1 MRIEK
6 VTDCVSRR
14 VPGARPQDKSSQDE
28 KLSLRVAELAASP
41 KMERVPR
48 RRQIFA
54 QNSALA
60 EAAATSSFARPK
72 RRSQKPHSLMT
83 SWNCCLGMLQGL
95 KLTPQQISLRLT
107 ITSTTSVRCDGQKV
121 ATRQGLALTR
131 FRPWAKSCR
140 KTRSREKK

>member
-48 RRQIFA
+48 RRQILLKI
-54 QNSALA
+54 QHL
-60 EAAATSSFARPK
+60 RK
-72 RRSQKPHSLMT
+72 QQLLHRLRDQKDDRRSLIH
-83 SWNCCLGMLQGL
+83 
-95 KLTPQQISLRLT
+95 
-107 ITSTTSVRCDGQKV
+107 
-121 ATRQGLALTR
+121 
-131 FRPWAKSCR
+131 
-140 KTRSREKK
+140 